1 LWIAKKI
8 SDFEFYIVTF
18 DFACLPGRQVLSV
31 FCFRRYFFIQN
42 KKGTIA
48 RASFKSFISVSS
60 FDKLR
65 MTDPVYNLRI

>member
-1 LWIAKKI
+1 V
-8 SDFEFYIVTF
+8 F
-18 DFACLPGRQVLSV
+18 SV
-31 FCFRRYFFIQN
+31 SGDGVFIQN